1 MRKSERL
8 RQLELQVVG
17 MQFQIDLMD
26 QYLAAIIEGIDSTK
40 PELDA
45 GKWYIRKPDNNHW
58 QTDTDLVNCILWT
71 KN

>member
-45 GKWYIRKPDNNHW
+45 GKWYIRKPDNNH
-58 QTDTDLVNCILWT
+58 
-71 KN
+71 